1 VVGLARKIVISIPDD
16 VPKEWLLGQIE
27 TIILRWK
34 ISRVLLREI
43 VEKSELTEK
52 NAEEIGGRVKALAWE
67 KLKKRP
73 GVRD

>member
-52 NAEEIGGRVKALAWE
+52 NAEEIGERVKALAWE
-67 KLKKRP
+67 KLKKRL